1 MGGGKANSTVVVDSN
16 ASGTVGRQQQQQHSQ
31 QILQQDSQQLLRAL
45 AEFRRVALRSD
56 DRAIVLV
63 THYQRLL
70 SYITPDFVHILSD
83 GRIVKSGGR
92 ELALGVEEEGYTQ
105 LRRKAAPA

>member
-1 MGGGKANSTVVVDSN
+1 M
-16 ASGTVGRQQQQQHSQ
+16 
-31 QILQQDSQQLLRAL
+31 
-45 AEFRRVALRSD
+45 
-56 DRAIVLV
+56 LV

-83 GRIVKSGGR
+83 GRIVKSGGK
-92 ELALGVEEEGYTQ
+92 ELALEVEEEGYTQ